1 MFFLCFWLLK
11 LFYTFSIL
19 NYLINLSG
27 GNDRDLSLDEVVLH
41 ETLEV
46 EVGKLIIL
54 ANLEEL
60 GKLGIRV
67 NLAAIGSVLELVGL
81 DVGIELLAYVSASH
95 LSTNGLAKEGS
106 KLITDASGLDETR
119 RLAVDVVAALLG

>member
-1 MFFLCFWLLK
+1 MFSLCFWLLK

-19 NYLINLSG
+19 NYLYHLSG
-27 GNDRDLSLDEVVLH
+27 GNGRDLSLDEVVLH

-60 GKLGIRV
+60 GELGIRV
-67 NLAAIGSVLELVGL
+67 NLAAIGLVLKVVRL
-81 DVGIELLAYVSASH
+81 DVGIELLAHVSASH
-95 LSTNGLAKEGS
+95 LGTNCLAKEGS
-106 KLITDASGLDETR
+106 ELITDAGGLYETR